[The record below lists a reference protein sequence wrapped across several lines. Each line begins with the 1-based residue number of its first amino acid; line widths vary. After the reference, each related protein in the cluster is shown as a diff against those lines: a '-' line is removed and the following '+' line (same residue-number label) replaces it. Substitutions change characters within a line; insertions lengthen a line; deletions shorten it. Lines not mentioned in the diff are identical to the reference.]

1 MIKYTFTINNLLI
14 CLHTPTSDLQ
24 KENIKKTTK
33 QTNNTKE
40 QNTHLLYTVAQYIRL
55 HIL

>member
-40 QNTHLLYTVAQYIRL
+40 QNTHLLYTVAQYIWL